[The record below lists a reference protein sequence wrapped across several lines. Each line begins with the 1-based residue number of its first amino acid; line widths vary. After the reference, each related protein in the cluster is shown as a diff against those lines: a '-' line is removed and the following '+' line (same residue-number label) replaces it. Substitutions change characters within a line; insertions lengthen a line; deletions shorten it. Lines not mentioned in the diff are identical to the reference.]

1 MRLSDGTVEVL
12 FQNNPKRGNVNIKVL
27 ELDNERY
34 KGIFGLYNEH
44 AYSIYQHKHSS
55 GELRV
60 HGETFQVIKR
70 THQRHRDCWSLRK
83 VDEGRFKGTLRLL

>member
-1 MRLSDGTVEVL
+1 MRLSGGTVEVL

-27 ELDNERY
+27 QLGNESY
-34 KGIFGLYNEH
+34 NGIFGLYNEN
-44 AYSIYQHKHSS
+44 AYSIYQHNHSS

-60 HGETFQVIKR
+60 LGETFQVIKR

-83 VDEGRFKGTLRLL
+83 VDESRFKGTVRLL